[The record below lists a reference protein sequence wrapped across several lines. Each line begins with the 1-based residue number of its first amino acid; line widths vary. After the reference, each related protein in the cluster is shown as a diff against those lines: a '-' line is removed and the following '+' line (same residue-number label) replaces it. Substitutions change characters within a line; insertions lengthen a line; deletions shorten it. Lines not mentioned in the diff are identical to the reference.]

1 MLERYTNDNDKR
13 KNPLTE
19 EMHSRII
26 NTLLDSFNGSKEMI
40 KDSRQVALI
49 LELSASSGLRISEIL
64 SLSFA
69 DFKYDDGKDR
79 YYVEYVDFNM
89 RETKEAAVP
98 SACYKDIY
106 IYVMEY
112 KVVTLGKLFDVDM
125 RTVRRYLIKAC
136 EKLGY
141 RGIRTYHFRK
151 LYYGIKRVR

>member
-1 MLERYTNDNDKR
+1 MK
-13 KNPLTE
+13 
-19 EMHSRII
+19 I
-26 NTLLDSFNGSKEMI
+26 
-40 KDSRQVALI
+40 VALI
-49 LELSASSGLRISEIL
+49 LELSASLGLRISEIL

-98 SACYKDIY
+98 SACDKDIY
-106 IYVMEY
+106 SYVMEY

-125 RTVRRYLIKAC
+125 RTVRRHLIKAC

-151 LYYGIKRVR
+151 LYYGIKCVQ

>member
-1 MLERYTNDNDKR
+1 MTIVMEVNT
-13 KNPLTE
+13 LTE
-19 EMHSRII
+19 EKCSRII
-26 NTLLDSFNGSKEMI
+26 DRLLADFNGSQKIIE
-40 KDSRQVALI
+40 DSRQVALI

-98 SACYKDIY
+98 SACDKDIY
-106 IYVMEY
+106 SYVMEY

-136 EKLGY
+136 EKLDY
-141 RGIRTYHFRK
+141 RGIRMYHFRK
-151 LYYGIKRVR
+151 LYYGIKCVR

>member
-1 MLERYTNDNDKR
+1 MIKE
-13 KNPLTE
+13 KNSLTE
-19 EMHSRII
+19 EMYSRII

-69 DFKYDDGKDR
+69 DFSCGEDDE
-79 YYVEYVDFNM
+79 YYVTYTDQKM
-89 RETKEAAVP
+89 RCKTKAAVP
-98 SACYKDIY
+98 QSYYRDIY
-106 IYVMEY
+106 RYVMEC

-141 RGIRTYHFRK
+141 RGIRMYHFRK
-151 LYYGIKRVR
+151 LY

>member
-1 MLERYTNDNDKR
+1 MEIIKEV
-13 KNPLTE
+13 NPLTKE
-19 EMHSRII
+19 KCSRII

-79 YYVEYVDFNM
+79 YYVEYVDFNVH
-89 RETKEAAVP
+89 ETKDAIV
-98 SACYKDIY
+98 SLDCYEY
-106 IYVMEY
+106 IWDYVMEHRI
-112 KVVTLGKLFDVDM
+112 VTLGKLFDVNI
-125 RTVRRYLIKAC
+125 RTVRRYLMKAC
-136 EKLGY
+136 EKLDY

-151 LYYGIKRVR
+151 LYYGIKRVQ